1 VENRVIL
8 ADESACFRVIIPALQ
23 IIQSAFGVV
32 IISAV
37 THAGVPT
44 NKNRAAGLI
53 TDENYVVF
61 QTDISPDSLKL
72 VNGQKQLEIILEN
85 L

>member
-1 VENRVIL
+1 
-8 ADESACFRVIIPALQ
+8 
-23 IIQSAFGVV
+23 
-32 IISAV
+32 
-37 THAGVPT
+37 VPT